1 MAVFEYTARDSAG
14 KVLAGSLE
22 GDNEATVAQK
32 LWDMGFF
39 VTNLRRQRAR
49 AGNIE
54 DIFAR
59 WRGVPLKELVVFSRQ
74 FATMVSAGLSLV
86 RTLSILEEQVTHAVL
101 RDTIRQV
108 RVDVEG
114 GSTLSAAL
122 AKHPRVFSNLFVN
135 MVRAGETGGVL
146 DDVLLRLATFLEK
159 EMALRHKIKSA
170 MTYPA
175 LLFVAALGALLFM
188 TIVIIPQF
196 ADFFKQLGGNAPLPI
211 PTQIALLLSVVIRH
225 FWWLGLLIMI
235 GLTVGLR
242 RYVRTKAG
250 REQYDRLKL
259 RLPLLGPLVKKI
271 IVARFSRTFG
281 TLVSSG
287 VPIMRALEVVAQA
300 IDNSVLGQAVESIR
314 SSIRE
319 GESIAIPLGA
329 SGMFPLMVVQMVRV
343 GEETGALDT
352 MLNKVADFY
361 DGEVEATVNSL
372 TSILEP
378 VMIVGMGGVI
388 GSLLLAMYLPIFGL
402 ANAIK

>member
-14 KVLAGSLE
+14 KILAGSLE
-22 GDNEATVAQK
+22 GDSEAIVAQK

-39 VTNLRRQRAR
+39 VTDLHRRAQA
-49 AGNIE
+49 AKVE

-86 RTLSILEEQVTHAVL
+86 RTLSILEEQITHVIL
-101 RDTIRQV
+101 RDTVRQV

-114 GSTLSAAL
+114 GSTLSNAL
-122 AKHPRVFSNLFVN
+122 SKHPRVFNNLYVN
-135 MVRAGETGGVL
+135 MVRAGEAGGVL

-159 EMALRHKIKSA
+159 EMMLRNKIKSA
-170 MTYPA
+170 MTYPS

-196 ADFFKQLGGNAPLPI
+196 ADFFKQLGGDAPLPV
-211 PTQIALLLSVVIRH
+211 PTQIALLISVLIRH
-225 FWWLGLLIMI
+225 FWWLGLLI
-235 GLTVGLR
+235 LVGLIVGIR
-242 RYVRTKAG
+242 RYVRTRTG
-250 REQYDRLKL
+250 REQYDRFKL
-259 RLPLLGPLVKKI
+259 RLPLLGPVVKKI
-271 IVARFSRTFG
+271 VVARFTRTFG

-300 IDNSVLGQAVESIR
+300 IDNTVLGRAIESIR

-378 VMIVGMGGVI
+378 IMIVGMGAVI

>member
-22 GDNEATVAQK
+22 GDNEAIVAQK

-39 VTNLRRQRAR
+39 VTNLRRQRAQS
-49 AGNIE
+49 ANIE

-86 RTLSILEEQVTHAVL
+86 RTLSILEDQVTHAIL
-101 RDTIRQV
+101 KETIRQV

-122 AKHPRVFSNLFVN
+122 AKHPRVFSNLYVN
-135 MVRAGETGGVL
+135 MVRAGEAGGVL

-196 ADFFKQLGGNAPLPI
+196 ADFFKQLGGNAALPI
-211 PTQIALLLSVVIRH
+211 PTQIALLVSVLIRR
-225 FWWLGLLIMI
+225 FWWLGLLVMI
-235 GLTVGLR
+235 GLTMAVR

-378 VMIVGMGGVI
+378 VMIVGMGAVI

>member
-14 KVLAGSLE
+14 KILAGSLE
-22 GDNEATVAQK
+22 GDSEAIVAQK

-39 VTNLRRQRAR
+39 VTDLHRRAQA
-49 AGNIE
+49 ANVE

-86 RTLSILEEQVTHAVL
+86 RTLSILEEQITHVIL
-101 RDTIRQV
+101 RDTVRQV

-114 GSTLSAAL
+114 GSTLSNAL
-122 AKHPRVFSNLFVN
+122 SKHPRVFNNLYVN
-135 MVRAGETGGVL
+135 MVRAGEAGGVL

-159 EMALRHKIKSA
+159 EMMLRNKIKSA
-170 MTYPA
+170 MTYPS

-196 ADFFKQLGGNAPLPI
+196 ADFFKQLGGNAPLPV
-211 PTQIALLLSVVIRH
+211 PTQIALLISVLIRH
-225 FWWLGLLIMI
+225 LWWLGLLI
-235 GLTVGLR
+235 LVGLIVGIR
-242 RYVRTKAG
+242 RYVRTRTG
-250 REQYDRLKL
+250 REQYDRFKL
-259 RLPLLGPLVKKI
+259 RLPLLGPVVKKI
-271 IVARFSRTFG
+271 VVARFTRTFG

-300 IDNSVLGQAVESIR
+300 IDNTVLGRAIESIR

-378 VMIVGMGGVI
+378 IMIVGMGAVI

>member
-22 GDNEATVAQK
+22 GDNEAIVAQK

-39 VTNLRRQRAR
+39 VTNLRRQRAQS
-49 AGNIE
+49 ANIE

-86 RTLSILEEQVTHAVL
+86 RTLSILEDQVTHAIL
-101 RDTIRQV
+101 KETIRQV

-122 AKHPRVFSNLFVN
+122 AKHPRVFSNLYVN
-135 MVRAGETGGVL
+135 MVRAG
-146 DDVLLRLATFLEK
+146 D
-159 EMALRHKIKSA
+159 
-170 MTYPA
+170 
-175 LLFVAALGALLFM
+175 AA
-188 TIVIIPQF
+188 
-196 ADFFKQLGGNAPLPI
+196 LPI
-211 PTQIALLLSVVIRH
+211 PTQIALLVSVLIRR
-225 FWWLGLLIMI
+225 FWWLGLLVMI
-235 GLTVGLR
+235 GLTMAVR

-378 VMIVGMGGVI
+378 VMIVGMGAVI

>member
-1 MAVFEYTARDSAG
+1 MAVFEYTARDNSG
-14 KVLAGSLE
+14 KLLAGALE
-22 GDNEATVAQK
+22 GDSEAIVAQK

-39 VTNLRRQRAR
+39 VTALHQKKKSQNV
-49 AGNIE
+49 E
-54 DIFAR
+54 DIFRR
-59 WRGVPLKELVVFSRQ
+59 WRGVGLKDLVVFSRQ
-74 FATMVSAGLSLV
+74 FATMINAGLSLV
-86 RTLSILEEQVTHAVL
+86 RTLTILEEQVTQPIL
-101 RDTIRQV
+101 KETIGHI
-108 RVDVEG
+108 RVDIEG

-122 AKHPRVFSNLFVN
+122 AKHPRVFNNLYVN
-135 MVRAGETGGVL
+135 MVRAGEAGGVL

-170 MTYPA
+170 MTYPI
-175 LLFVAALGALLFM
+175 LLAVAALSALMFM

-211 PTQIALLLSVVIRH
+211 PTQIAVGVSLIIRH
-225 FWWLGLLIMI
+225 FWWLATIVI
-235 GLTVGLR
+235 GGTVFALR
-242 RYVRTKAG
+242 RYVRTRVG

-259 RLPLLGPLVKKI
+259 RLPVLGPLVKKI
-271 IVARFSRTFG
+271 VVARFTRTFG

-287 VPIMRALEVVAQA
+287 VPIMRALEVVGQA
-300 IDNSVLGQAVESIR
+300 IDNSVLGRAVDSIR

-329 SGMFPLMVVQMVRV
+329 SGIFPLMVVQMVRV
-343 GEETGALDT
+343 GEETGALDN

-361 DGEVEATVNSL
+361 DSEVEAAVASL

-378 VMIVGMGGVI
+378 LMIIGMGAVI
-388 GSLLLAMYLPIFGL
+388 GGLLLALYLPIFGL

>member
-14 KVLAGSLE
+14 KILAGSLE
-22 GDNEATVAQK
+22 GDSEAIVAQK

-39 VTNLRRQRAR
+39 VTDLHRRAQA
-49 AGNIE
+49 ANVE

-86 RTLSILEEQVTHAVL
+86 RTLSILEEQITHVIL
-101 RDTIRQV
+101 RDTVRQV

-114 GSTLSAAL
+114 GSTLSNAL
-122 AKHPRVFSNLFVN
+122 SKHPRVFNNLYVN
-135 MVRAGETGGVL
+135 MVRAGEAGGVL

-159 EMALRHKIKSA
+159 EMMLRNKIKSA
-170 MTYPA
+170 MTYPS

-196 ADFFKQLGGNAPLPI
+196 ADFFKQLGGDAPLPV
-211 PTQIALLLSVVIRH
+211 PTQIALLISVLIRH
-225 FWWLGLLIMI
+225 FWWLGLLI
-235 GLTVGLR
+235 LVGLIVGIR
-242 RYVRTKAG
+242 RYVRTRTG
-250 REQYDRLKL
+250 REQYDRFKL
-259 RLPLLGPLVKKI
+259 RLPLLGPVVKKI
-271 IVARFSRTFG
+271 VVARFTRTFG

-300 IDNSVLGQAVESIR
+300 IDNTVLGRAIESIR

-378 VMIVGMGGVI
+378 IMIVGMGAVI